1 MKRLLLM
8 GTLLTAMTAQAQEQI
23 TFYWPNERVTEL
35 KDGGQYFI
43 YNTAYDA
50 SSDPN
55 DRGSFLY
62 AQESGN
68 FGTLNPKQF
77 ANVFITQNA
86 NYTFQFYK
94 KADAENV
101 YQIKNAANS
110 WINFNGAKSESAV
123 DFYIKPWAT
132 SDAPKANLE
141 AKMDDGTRTSDLNSA
156 KVWTVTNN
164 ASNSTAWNGNG
175 SFTTWGTAHPY
186 AFYSVKSVE
195 LTGEDEIKCYNEI
208 NNRNGMISDIAWN
221 LQTLY
226 GKVKDG
232 NKYFSNHPETNPSEN
247 SSYANLVDGN
257 DNSYFHSSWSSVGT
271 DKHYLRAELPEA
283 TKDFYIITKR
293 RTNVNTNRP
302 TSMLVEGSDAAE
314 GTYTAITTLTELP
327 VLENEYYYFSDK
339 ISSDAAYQYIRFT
352 AQATNNG
359 NAFFTFSEF
368 YVIESN
374 SETDDYMA
382 QIKAFYHNEAARN
395 PKDENFVNSF
405 DAAKYNTVAQVQ
417 EDLRLQLAKK
427 AITALIAENAD
438 KHAADPALGQYP
450 TEAYNALKTAA
461 EKEPTTSAELNEAI
475 TTFKFSINAPVFT
488 INGTFKGGYQS
499 VGKSIYYKAEDTE
512 HPLWWDKA
520 TNKYDKTMLWKFAG
534 STSTTAETGK
544 TYTAMNMAEM
554 VYFWNIEQLNVTET
568 NPTNTD
574 GIVLIKT
581 AGDNTPV
588 HADSHGYIVRWGNSE
603 PTSAS
608 GWKIEYVGESF
619 TIDQIDDEK
628 LTAYASLKALVSECE
643 PYSGHI
649 GSGLNQFSCEG
660 HDFEKAL
667 ANAKTITDQDIYQNP
682 ALDAT
687 SALTELQAAKNALA
701 INQPEAGKFYR
712 LKGKTTNKYI
722 VSYAANGRPYMQEDG
737 SDQTTVFYLS
747 ADNRLTGYSSLNM
760 SGNGNFYNDEGH
772 PFTFSASPI
781 IGYYAIR
788 QSSNDNGYLLD
799 YSATNDK
806 LDNWSDPKDERCA
819 WILEEVTDA
828 ALQPKL
834 TKAMTAEYAT
844 LAAPVALNIPAGVS
858 AYTVTVDETKETAVL
873 EEVTDVIPAGVA
885 VLLKKE
891 GAESNFDFT
900 YAPEGTTENENALV
914 GVYKETAVDGDVNA
928 YILGN
933 GSKGIGFYQMSKED
947 RTLGGNK
954 AYLVLPKEAQGIRS
968 ITIGGPTT
976 GIEENVT
983 ETAGAEEYYDL
994 QGRRVMNPVKGI
1006 YVTKSGKKVLFCK

>member
-1 MKRLLLM
+1 MKKLLLM
-8 GTLLTAMTAQAQEQI
+8 SSLLTAMAAQAQEPI

-35 KDGGQYFI
+35 TDGGRYFI

-50 SSDPN
+50 SSVPN

-68 FGTLNPKQF
+68 FGTLDPKQY

-86 NYTFQFYK
+86 NYTFQIYK

-110 WINFNGAKSESAV
+110 WINFNGAKSENAV

-132 SDAPKANLE
+132 SDAQKGNLE
-141 AKMDDGTRTSDLNSA
+141 AKMDDGSRTSDLDNA

-175 SFTTWGTAHPY
+175 GFTTWGVAHPY

-352 AQATNNG
+352 PQATNNG
-359 NAFFTFSEF
+359 FAYFTFSEF

-374 SETDDYMA
+374 PETDAYMA

-405 DAAKYNTVAQVQ
+405 DAAKYNAVAQIQ
-417 EDLRLQLAKK
+417 EALRLTLTKN
-427 AITALIAENAD
+427 AITTLIEENAD

-450 TEAYNALKTAA
+450 TEAYNALKASA
-461 EKEPTTSAELNEAI
+461 ENPDATSAELNEAI

-488 INGTFKGGYQS
+488 INGAFNGGYKTT
-499 VGKSIYYKAEDTE
+499 GKSIYYKAEDTAN
-512 HPLWWDKA
+512 PLWWDKA

-534 STSTTAETGK
+534 STSTTAEVGQ
-544 TYTAMNMAEM
+544 TYTAMNMAEN
-554 VYFWNIEQLNVTET
+554 VYFWNVEQLNVTET
-568 NPTNTD
+568 NPTNTN

-588 HADSHGYIVRWGNSE
+588 HADSHGYIVRWNNSE

-608 GWKIEYVGESF
+608 AWTIEYVGESF
-619 TIDQIDDEK
+619 DIDQINDEQMA
-628 LTAYASLKALVSECE
+628 AYAALKNLIAECE
-643 PYSGHI
+643 PYIGHI
-649 GSGLNQFSCEG
+649 GDGLNQYSCEG
-660 HDFEKAL
+660 HDFAAAL
-667 ANAKTITDQDIYQNP
+667 AKAKEISNQDIYQNP
-682 ALDAT
+682 TLDAV

-701 INQPEAGKFYR
+701 MNMPEAGKYYR
-712 LKGKTTNKYI
+712 IKSKTTGKYI
-722 VSYAANGRPYMQEDG
+722 VSYAESGRPVMQEGG

-747 ADNRLTGYSSLNM
+747 ADSRLTGYTSLNM
-760 SGNGNFYNDEGH
+760 SGNGNFYSDGGH
-772 PFTFSASPI
+772 PFNFSASPV
-781 IGYYAIR
+781 IGYYTIR
-788 QSSNDNGYLLD
+788 QTSNANGYLMD
-799 YSATNDK
+799 YSADSGK

-819 WILEEVTDA
+819 WILEEVNEPA
-828 ALQPKL
+828 QQPKL
-834 TKAMTAEYAT
+834 NKQMTAEYAT
-844 LAAPVALNIPAGVS
+844 LAAPVALNIPTGVK
-858 AYTVTVDETKETAVL
+858 AYTVTVDEAQETAIL
-873 EEVTDVIPAGVA
+873 EEVNEVIPAGTA
-885 VLLKKE
+885 VILKKE
-891 GAESNFDFT
+891 SDESSFDFT
-900 YAPEGTTENENALV
+900 YAPEGSTENSNSLV
-914 GVYKETAVDGDVNA
+914 GVYKATNVAADINA

-933 GSKGIGFYQMSKED
+933 GSEGIGFYQMNAGD
-947 RTLGGNK
+947 RTLGANK
-954 AYLVLPKEAQGIRS
+954 AYLALPATMSHVRS

-976 GIEENVT
+976 GIEDAVAEGV
-983 ETAGAEEYYDL
+983 EAEEYYDL

-1006 YVTKSGKKVLFCK
+1006 YVTKSGKKVIFNK

>member
-1 MKRLLLM
+1 MKKLLLM
-8 GTLLTAMTAQAQEQI
+8 GSLLTAMAAQAQEQI

-35 KDGGQYFI
+35 TDGGRYFI
-43 YNTAYDA
+43 YNTAYDV
-50 SSDPN
+50 SSVPN

-62 AQESGN
+62 AQENGN
-68 FGTLNPKQF
+68 FGTLAPKQY
-77 ANVFITQNA
+77 ANVFVTQNA
-86 NYTFQFYK
+86 NYTFQIYK

-101 YQIKNAANS
+101 YQIKNATNS
-110 WINFNGAKSESAV
+110 WINFNGAKSENAV

-132 SDAPKANLE
+132 SDAPKGNME
-141 AKMDDGTRTSDLNSA
+141 AKMDDGTRTSDLDNA

-175 SFTTWGTAHPY
+175 GFTTWGMAHPY

-208 NNRNGMISDIAWN
+208 NNRNGMISDIAWS

-232 NKYFSNHPETNPSEN
+232 NKYFSNHPETTPAEN
-247 SSYANLVDGN
+247 SSYAHLVDGN
-257 DNSYFHSSWSSVGT
+257 DNTYFHSSWSASGT

-293 RTNVNTNRP
+293 RTNVNSNRP

-374 SETDDYMA
+374 PETDAYMA

-405 DAAKYNTVAQVQ
+405 DAAKYNAVAQIQ
-417 EDLRLQLAKK
+417 EALRLTLAKN
-427 AITALIAENAD
+427 AITTLIEENAD

-450 TEAYNALKTAA
+450 TEAYNALKAVA
-461 EKEPTTSAELNEAI
+461 ENPDATSAELNEAI

-488 INGTFKGGYQS
+488 INGAFNGGYQTI
-499 VGKSIYYKAEDTE
+499 GKSIYYKADDATN
-512 HPLWWDKA
+512 PLWWNKT
-520 TNKYDKTMLWKFAG
+520 TNKYDKSMLWKFAG
-534 STSTTAETGK
+534 STSTTAEVGQ
-544 TYTAMNMAEM
+544 TYTAMNMAEN
-554 VYFWNIEQLNVTET
+554 VYFWNVEQLNVTET

-581 AGDNTPV
+581 AGNSTPV
-588 HADSHGYIVRWGNSE
+588 HADSHGYIVRWNNSE

-608 GWKIEYVGESF
+608 AWTIEYVGESF
-619 TIDQIDDEK
+619 KIDQINDDQMA
-628 LTAYASLKALVSECE
+628 AYANLKTLIPECE
-643 PYSGHI
+643 PYVGHI
-649 GSGLNQFSCEG
+649 GDGLNQYSCEG
-660 HDFEKAL
+660 HDFAAAL
-667 ANAKTITDQDIYQNP
+667 AKAKEISSQDIYQNP
-682 ALDAT
+682 TLDAV
-687 SALTELQAAKNALA
+687 SAQTELQAAKNALA
-701 INQPEAGKFYR
+701 INMPEAGKYYR
-712 LKGKTTNKYI
+712 IKSKTTGKYI
-722 VSYAANGRPYMQEDG
+722 VSYAESGRPAMQEDG

-747 ADNRLTGYSSLNM
+747 ADKRLTGYASLNM
-760 SGNGNFYNDEGH
+760 SGNGNFYNDGGH
-772 PFTFSASPI
+772 TFNFTASPV

-788 QSSNDNGYLLD
+788 QTSNANGYLFD
-799 YSATNDK
+799 YSATNGK
-806 LDNWSDPKDERCA
+806 LDNWSNPSDERCA
-819 WILEEVTDA
+819 WILEEVNEPA
-828 ALQPKL
+828 QQPKL
-834 TKAMTAEYAT
+834 NKQMTAEYAT
-844 LAAPVALNIPAGVS
+844 LAAPVALNIPAGVK
-858 AYTVTVDETKETAVL
+858 AYTVTVDETKESAIL
-873 EEVTDVIPAGVA
+873 EEVSEVIPAGTA
-885 VLLKKE
+885 VILKKE
-891 GAESNFDFT
+891 GAESSFDFT
-900 YAPEGTTENENALV
+900 YAPEGSTENSNSLV
-914 GVYKETAVDGDVNA
+914 GVYKTTDVAADINA

-933 GSKGIGFYQMSKED
+933 GSNGIGFYQMSADD
-947 RTLGGNK
+947 RSLGANK
-954 AYLVLPKEAQGIRS
+954 AYLALPATMSQVRS

-976 GIEENVT
+976 GIENTVT
-983 ETAGAEEYYDL
+983 DGTQTEEYYDL
-994 QGRRVMNPVKGI
+994 QGRRVLNPTKGI
-1006 YVTKSGKKVLFCK
+1006 YVTKSGKKVLFNK